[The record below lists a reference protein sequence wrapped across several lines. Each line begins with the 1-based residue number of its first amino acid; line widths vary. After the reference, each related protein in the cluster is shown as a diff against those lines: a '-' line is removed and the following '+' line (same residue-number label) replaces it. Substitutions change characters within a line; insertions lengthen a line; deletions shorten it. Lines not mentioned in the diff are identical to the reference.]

1 MAKRSRYKEMEQ
13 LMTTLLIADAIIFV
27 LYLIVAGAG
36 IVWLKIITALLEFLI
51 SFGSLAFLYLSQEL
65 MKQRSLWL
73 TCGFFGLLIC
83 LIASL
88 ILAFP
93 G

>member
-27 LYLIVAGAG
+27 LYLIVAGVG
-36 IVWLKIITALLEFLI
+36 IVWLKVITALLEFLI

>member
-1 MAKRSRYKEMEQ
+1 MAKRNRYKEMEQ
-13 LMTTLLIADAIIFV
+13 LMTTLLIADAVIFV

-73 TCGFFGLLIC
+73 TCGFFGLLIR